1 MLSILSVP
9 VTFKEVYTSN
19 VRNFHI
25 NPNWTI
31 TEFIISIRP
40 HISKAFHINQN
51 SLEII
56 ESGQYNL
63 GIKPEAAL
71 PLIPDDTIKLKHRW
85 GIKLD
90 VAFYI
95 RKKDFAYPQLNLNLN
110 IATSSIVAECPVCFE
125 TVSLHSRYGC
135 SHGICDTC
143 HEQCESVSYR
153 ICPLCRQP

>member
-31 TEFIISIRP
+31 TEFIQTIRP
-40 HISKAFHINQN
+40 FLCRAFHINQN
-51 SLEII
+51 VLEII

-63 GIKPEAAL
+63 GINPEAA
-71 PLIPDDTIKLKHRW
+71 PSLILDDTTKLKYKW
-85 GIKLD
+85 GAKLD
-90 VAFYI
+90 VSFYI
-95 RKKDFAYPQLNLNLN
+95 RKKDFAYPQLNLS
-110 IATSSIVAECPVCFE
+110 ATSSIIAECPVCFE